1 MSSPQ
6 STVRFS
12 DRVADYVRFRPGYPP
27 ETLDLLRD
35 AVGLTTQSVVADI
48 GSGTGISTELLLRS
62 GAEVYGV
69 EPNDPMR
76 AAAEAQLAANP
87 RFHSVRGTA
96 EATTLAAGS
105 IDVVAAAQAFHW
117 FDRDRTRAE
126 FTRILRPGGYV
137 VLLWNSR
144 HVDTTPLL
152 RGYEALLRQYATDYD
167 AVNHQNIDAAA
178 VARFYAPGSCT
189 RVVLPNSQSFDF
201 AGLRGR
207 LLSSSY
213 APAAGDPRHEPMLAA
228 LRQLFDE
235 HATVG
240 PGAEKVARFDYDTE
254 IYYGRLADV
263 HL

>member
-1 MSSPQ
+1 MTSPQ
-6 STVRFS
+6 SVARFS
-12 DRVADYVRFRPGYPP
+12 DRVADYVRYRPGYPA
-27 ETLDLLRD
+27 ETLDVLRG
-35 AVGLTTQSVVADI
+35 AVGLTAHSVVADI

-76 AAAEAQLAANP
+76 AAAESQLSANP
-87 RFHSVRGTA
+87 KFRSVRGTA
-96 EATTLAAGS
+96 EAATLADGS
-105 IDVVAAAQAFHW
+105 VDIIAAAQAFHW

-152 RGYEALLRQYATDYD
+152 RGYEALLQQYATDYN

-178 VARFYAPGSCT
+178 VARFYAPGSCA

-213 APAAGDPRHEPMLAA
+213 APAADDPRHEPMLAA
-228 LRQLFDE
+228 LKQLFDE
-235 HATVG
+235 HATAG
-240 PGAEKVARFDYDTE
+240 PSAEKVARFDYDTE
-254 IYYGRLADV
+254 IYYGRLTGM
-263 HL
+263 LL

>member
-1 MSSPQ
+1 MTSPQ
-6 STVRFS
+6 STERFS
-12 DRVADYVRFRPGYPP
+12 DRVADYVRYRPGYPA
-27 ETLDLLRD
+27 ETLDVLRD
-35 AVGLTTQSVVADI
+35 AVGLTSESVVADI

-76 AAAEAQLAANP
+76 AAAEAQLSANP

-96 EATTLAAGS
+96 EATTLADGS
-105 IDVVAAAQAFHW
+105 VDIVAAAQAFHW
-117 FDRDRTRAE
+117 FDRDRTRSE
-126 FTRILRPGGYV
+126 FARILRSAGYV

-152 RGYEALLRQYATDYD
+152 RGYEALLQQYATDYN

-178 VARFYAPGSCT
+178 VARFYAPGTCT
-189 RVVLPNSQSFDF
+189 RIVLPNSQSFDF

-228 LRQLFDE
+228 LRQLFDD
-235 HATVG
+235 HAAA
-240 PGAEKVARFDYDTE
+240 GASGEKLARFDYDTE
-254 IYYGRLADV
+254 IYYGRLDS
-263 HL
+263 

>member
-1 MSSPQ
+1 MNSPQ
-6 STVRFS
+6 STERFS
-12 DRVADYVRFRPGYPP
+12 DRVADYVRYRPGYPP
-27 ETLDLLRD
+27 ETLDVLHG
-35 AVGLTTQSVVADI
+35 AVGLTPRSIVADI
-48 GSGTGISTELLLRS
+48 GSGTGISAELLLRS

-69 EPNDPMR
+69 EPNDHMR
-76 AAAEAQLAANP
+76 AAAEAQLSANP
-87 RFHSVRGTA
+87 RFRSVRGSA
-96 EATTLAAGS
+96 EATTLAPGS
-105 IDVVAAAQAFHW
+105 VDIVAAAQAFHW
-117 FDRDRTRAE
+117 FDRERTRAE

-144 HVDTTPLL
+144 HVDSTPLL
-152 RGYEALLRQYATDYD
+152 RGYEALLQQYATDYN

-228 LRQLFDE
+228 LKQLFDE
-235 HATVG
+235 HVADGTV
-240 PGAEKVARFDYDTE
+240 RFDYDTE
-254 IYYGRLADV
+254 IYYGRLTDGSRV
-263 HL
+263 EP

>member
-1 MSSPQ
+1 MTPPQ
-6 STVRFS
+6 STERFS
-12 DRVADYVRFRPGYPP
+12 DRVADYVRYRPGYPP

-35 AVGLTTQSVVADI
+35 AVGLTSGSVAADI

-62 GAEVYGV
+62 GAELYGV

-76 AAAEAQLAANP
+76 AAAEAQLSANP

-96 EATTLAAGS
+96 EATTLADRS
-105 IDVVAAAQAFHW
+105 VDVVAAAQAFHW

-126 FTRILRPGGYV
+126 FRRILRPGGYV

-144 HVDTTPLL
+144 HIDTTPLL

-178 VARFYAPGSCT
+178 VARFYAPGTCT

-228 LRQLFDE
+228 LKQLFDE
-235 HATVG
+235 HATVDSS
-240 PGAEKVARFDYDTE
+240 AQKVARFDYDTE
-254 IYYGRLADV
+254 IYYGRLDA
-263 HL
+263 